1 MKHNSRKPK
10 AAASTKKSMW
20 KTLHAVHAALRDLNS
35 ADYGKHTPAKRRF
48 GRFSVLTGSVYT
60 RRRVMVACF
69 GLVLL
74 VEVLQLVWPS
84 DRFYPLATLDGY
96 SVGGQSAHGAAQRL
110 NARALQRT
118 VTLTD
123 STTSTTVTLTAKQAG
138 ITVDYDARAKA
149 AARHSLAQRVI
160 PFSWLFVHNTT
171 SDDLPDAFGASKGQ
185 THADAVNASVK
196 FVDGALQA
204 VDPSVGYTFNSGDI
218 LKAAGSGF
226 ASSGAGDLATATIE
240 MNIVQ
245 PTVSMDTAQQLLKT
259 INAALGDGVT
269 FTYDDGSWSLPA
281 SSVAKAVSAT
291 ANDQDNTQLDVT
303 IISSTLIRQ
312 LKSQGVALQVAQK
325 AVDDGAVP
333 SLFAVKGYASR
344 AIDANDTASALASML
359 ASGSNSPVGISITE
373 VDNFELYEGLPTQ
386 GSTKDKLSQL
396 FGDATYSVAVYDL
409 STGKSKLQINAD
421 EVTTSASTYKLF
433 VAYSMIHAVES
444 GDLTWDSPLNG
455 MTLSSCMATMIVD
468 SDNDC
473 PEAWLSLYG
482 FDALTEQAHEI
493 GANNTN
499 FRYGD
504 MTTTANDLATVLKGY
519 YSNSIVSADSANHLF
534 ELMGEQVYRDGIPT
548 GIGSD
553 GVVQDKVGFLDSLL
567 NDAAIV
573 RCDKGDYAM
582 VIMTD
587 GSSWHKIAQAS
598 LLIYEDL

>member
-1 MKHNSRKPK
+1 
-10 AAASTKKSMW
+10 
-20 KTLHAVHAALRDLNS
+20 
-35 ADYGKHTPAKRRF
+35 
-48 GRFSVLTGSVYT
+48 
-60 RRRVMVACF
+60 MVACF

-74 VEVLQLVWPS
+74 VEVFQLLWPS

-96 SVGGQSAHGAAQRL
+96 SVGGQSAHGAAQQL
-110 NARALQRT
+110 NARTLQRK

-123 STTSTTVTLTAKQAG
+123 ATTSTKVTLTAKQAG
-138 ITVDYDARAKA
+138 ITVDYDARAKSA
-149 AARHSLAQRVI
+149 SRHSLAQRVI

-196 FVDGALQA
+196 FTDGALRA
-204 VDPSVGYTFNSGDI
+204 VAPSVGYTFNASDI
-218 LKAAGSGF
+218 RKAAGSSF
-226 ASSGAGDLATATIE
+226 ASSDTDDDLATATIE

-245 PTVSMDTAQQLLKT
+245 PTVSIDAAQQLLKT

-281 SSVAKAVSAT
+281 NSVAKAVSTT
-291 ANDQDNTQLDVT
+291 ANEQDNTQLDVT
-303 IISSTLIRQ
+303 IISSTLIKQ

-325 AVDDGAVP
+325 AVDDGVVP

-344 AIDANDTASALASML
+344 AIDAGSTASSLASML

-386 GSTKDKLSQL
+386 GNTKDKLSQL

-421 EVTTSASTYKLF
+421 AVTTSASTYKLF

-444 GDLTWDSPLNG
+444 GDLTWDSTLNG

-473 PEAWLSLYG
+473 PEAWLTRYG
-482 FDALTEQAHEI
+482 FDSLTEQAHEI

-499 FRYGD
+499 FQYGD

-534 ELMGEQVYRDGIPT
+534 ELMGEQVYREGIPT

-573 RCDKGDYAM
+573 
-582 VIMTD
+582 
-587 GSSWHKIAQAS
+587 
-598 LLIYEDL
+598 